1 MSRAQIIAGMEKPLQ
16 QKMGRVQGFKEEN
29 ALKDGEQEM
38 ERRVWDRWLM
48 NALKVV
54 DSRGRIVMENC
65 RSINGKS
72 SQIGGQK

>member
-1 MSRAQIIAGMEKPLQ
+1 MQIIAGMEKPLQ
-16 QKMGRVQGFKEEN
+16 QKMGRVQEFKEEN